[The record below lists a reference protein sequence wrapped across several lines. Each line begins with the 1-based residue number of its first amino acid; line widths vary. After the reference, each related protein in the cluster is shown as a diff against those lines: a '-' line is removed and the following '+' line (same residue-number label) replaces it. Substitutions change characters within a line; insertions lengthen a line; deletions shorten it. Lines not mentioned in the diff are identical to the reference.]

1 MKNLESAIAQAERI
15 ERMLVE
21 HQASANERCARM
33 MEAFDKLEESLEE
46 AKRNVRKH
54 LWGAE

>member
-1 MKNLESAIAQAERI
+1 MKSLESAIAQAERI
-15 ERMLVE
+15 ERMLAE
-21 HQASANERCARM
+21 HQSAANERCAKM
-33 MEAFDKLEESLEE
+33 MAAFDKLEESLEE

>member
-1 MKNLESAIAQAERI
+1 MKTLESAIAQAERI

-21 HQASANERCARM
+21 HQAAANERCARM
-33 MEAFDKLEESLEE
+33 MEVFDKLEESLEE